1 MPRDKLAK
9 ERDLTIPI
17 YLKKEEMMKKSL
29 NLPLITFS
37 QKNLRAI
44 LNPPAHFIASLML

>member
-9 ERDLTIPI
+9 ERDLTTPI
-17 YLKKEEMMKKSL
+17 YLKKEEMMKSL